1 MFGHVQRENKQ
12 HYTRSTCIIPVAVTS
27 PSHHRHIIVSLPR
40 TSRKFINTPRDPLN
54 LEWVMVL
61 QMSEPEKSGVRKV
74 ARLLT
79 HCSPKKYLNFK
90 VKMFDTKDLDY
101 VGGELG
107 SAPRNQNHLSLL
119 STKLSSMVMQ
129 TDTEFQAKLGMQ
141 KTFDLKLNQLV
152 LPDPTWNFPNCFK
165 ILRCFMVWEN
175 GFGVALMETSGNT
188 SISKR
193 PTGLYCRICLVA

>member
-27 PSHHRHIIVSLPR
+27 PSHHRLLAQDVQEVHKH
-40 TSRKFINTPRDPLN
+40 TRDPLN
-54 LEWVMVL
+54 LESVMVL

-152 LPDPTWNFPNCFK
+152 LPDLTWNFPNCFK
-165 ILRCFMVWEN
+165 ILRCFMV
-175 GFGVALMETSGNT
+175 
-188 SISKR
+188 
-193 PTGLYCRICLVA
+193 

>member
-1 MFGHVQRENKQ
+1 MFGHVHWKKTSNIG
-12 HYTRSTCIIPVAVTS
+12 HTTCIIPVAVTS
-27 PSHHRHIIVSLPR
+27 PSHHRLLAQDVQEVDKH
-40 TSRKFINTPRDPLN
+40 TRDPLN
-54 LEWVMVL
+54 LESVMVL

-79 HCSPKKYLNFK
+79 HCSPNKHLNFK

-107 SAPRNQNHLSLL
+107 SAPRNQSHLSLL
-119 STKLSSMVMQ
+119 SAKLSSMVTR

-152 LPDPTWNFPNCFK
+152 LPDPTWNFPHCFK
-165 ILRCFMVWEN
+165 M
-175 GFGVALMETSGNT
+175 S
-188 SISKR
+188 
-193 PTGLYCRICLVA
+193 

>member
-27 PSHHRHIIVSLPR
+27 PSHHRLLAQDVQEVHKH
-40 TSRKFINTPRDPLN
+40 TRDPLN
-54 LEWVMVL
+54 LESVMVL

-193 PTGLYCRICLVA
+193 PTGLYCQICLVA